1 MAKLIMIIGPQ
12 AVGKMTV
19 GQELEKITDLKFMH
33 NHETLE
39 LPAKLFG
46 WDSEQRKKLTAL
58 FRMSIFEEMAKSD
71 LRGLIYTQVMAFNL
85 QSEWDWFYQIKNKFE
100 SYGGSISVVELE
112 ADMKERIAR
121 NKTENRI
128 KNKPSK
134 KNVEFT
140 EKELIEDMEKYRLY
154 SNEDEFKDE
163 DYIRIN
169 NTNLSPEKVAKMIKE
184 KFKL

>member
-1 MAKLIMIIGPQ
+1 M
-12 AVGKMTV
+12 
-19 GQELEKITDLKFMH
+19 
-33 NHETLE
+33 
-39 LPAKLFG
+39 
-46 WDSEQRKKLTAL
+46 
-58 FRMSIFEEMAKSD
+58 
-71 LRGLIYTQVMAFNL
+71 
-85 QSEWDWFYQIKNKFE
+85 FE

-112 ADMKERIAR
+112 ADLEERIAR

-154 SNEDEFKDE
+154 SNEDEFRDE

-169 NTNLSPEKVAKMIKE
+169 NTNLSAEEVAKMIKE